1 MLGADVASTAA
12 DKTLW
17 AVVGSNGMTV
27 TPATN
32 VDDIVLTAGSEVR
45 VLRVQDRDGDGL
57 TAAEE
62 YFHGTDDAN
71 PDTDGDSLSDADEAR
86 VGWTVNAQGV
96 PGYPR
101 QVYPNPANPDTD
113 GDGLS
118 DAQEKAQGTDPRNA
132 DTDGDGLRDSADP
145 EPLVPRNLPPVVS
158 DVSATPFGFRVT
170 LAGRASDPD
179 GTLKTVSIDW
189 GDGGTPTVLND
200 NFSPFSLTHDYA
212 LCAPKPIRVTA
223 TDTRGGTTTAAVGAA
238 VTCPPTNGLRAY
250 YRFNNS
256 TQDAGPGGLNGMVT
270 PAPVPAADR
279 FGNPQEAFTFA
290 NAGSTGNVPTA
301 FTANLGTGE
310 TVDNQITLAA
320 WVKADNWMSAEGSK
334 YIMGLERGPT
344 LSVASGR
351 LQYWIRT
358 KYPDNNFIGLSG
370 PQSGEFMPTNRWVFV
385 VGRTAFVNGRY
396 VLSLFVDG
404 VNVAESVLPAGVTSP
419 SAFECGR
426 LVVGPAVSS
435 TSCRGA
441 LTPTSFGGQAD
452 DVRVYNRP
460 LSDEEIATL

>member
-1 MLGADVASTAA
+1 MASSAA
-12 DKTLW
+12 DNTLW

-62 YFHGTDDAN
+62 YFYG
-71 PDTDGDSLSDADEAR
+71 TDGDSLSDADEAR

-118 DAQEKAQGTDPRNA
+118 DAQEKARGTDPRNA

-189 GDGGTPTVLND
+189 GDGGTPTVLN
-200 NFSPFSLTHDYA
+200 SGFSLTHDYA

-223 TDTRGGTTTAAVGAA
+223 TDTRGGTTTAAV
-238 VTCPPTNGLRAY
+238 TCPPTNGLRAY
-250 YRFNNS
+250 
-256 TQDAGPGGLNGMVT
+256 LL
-270 PAPVPAADR
+270 PV
-279 FGNPQEAFTFA
+279 Q
-290 NAGSTGNVPTA
+290 
-301 FTANLGTGE
+301 
-310 TVDNQITLAA
+310 Q
-320 WVKADNWMSAEGSK
+320 
-334 YIMGLERGPT
+334 
-344 LSVASGR
+344 
-351 LQYWIRT
+351 
-358 KYPDNNFIGLSG
+358 
-370 PQSGEFMPTNRWVFV
+370 
-385 VGRTAFVNGRY
+385 
-396 VLSLFVDG
+396 
-404 VNVAESVLPAGVTSP
+404 
-419 SAFECGR
+419 
-426 LVVGPAVSS
+426 
-435 TSCRGA
+435 
-441 LTPTSFGGQAD
+441 
-452 DVRVYNRP
+452 
-460 LSDEEIATL
+460 